1 MTTNTL
7 RMLLKST
14 VITRNILAQNSA
26 PNVKHLLINTRNA
39 AGVAKSGKGGK
50 GAGQSVGKA
59 KRVSTLYA
67 KRAISK
73 QGINY
78 TRAMNNNLLLE
89 HISIDFNPTGTG
101 CRNRST

>member
-1 MTTNTL
+1 MTSNTL
-7 RMLLKST
+7 RILLKST
-14 VITRNILAQNSA
+14 VLSRNILVQNSA
-26 PNVKHLLINTRNA
+26 QNVKHLLINTRNA
-39 AGVAKSGKGGK
+39 AGVAKTGKGGK

-78 TRAMNNNLLLE
+78 TRAMNNTRCL
-89 HISIDFNPTGTG
+89 IIY
-101 CRNRST
+101 C

>member
-78 TRAMNNNLLLE
+78 TRAMN
-89 HISIDFNPTGTG
+89 IIIY
-101 CRNRST
+101 C